1 MRKYSRIFSVLAAI
15 VLPVVA
21 ASSALAQQIITV
33 NTTSDNSFRAVS
45 VRDLL
50 IGISRPQT

>member
-1 MRKYSRIFSVLAAI
+1 MRKYSGIFSALAAI

-33 NTTSDNSFRAVS
+33 NTTATSEFSACQ
-45 VRDLL
+45 
-50 IGISRPQT
+50 GI